1 MKEFI
6 KNHRFVLICLLTLWV
21 KTFIVST
28 FIFQVSTA
36 DMLETVIFILNP
48 LSFILILF
56 SFGLLMKPG
65 VQRWYLFICTLLL
78 SIVLYSNAVY
88 FREFTDIITLPMLV
102 MGGNAGD
109 LSTSVFELIQ
119 WYDVLFFLD
128 ILVFAVLLWKKPAL
142 LTVTQLPLRKNKKVY
157 GGLIG
162 AALVVIGLS
171 QLDQPENPETMT
183 HTFDREGLIQ
193 RYGLY
198 NFYVYDAVIHT
209 RTAAQAIFSEEDE
222 WNDINEHRAA
232 YRALPNSEM
241 HGIARDKNVVVISL
255 ESIESFVIG
264 ETAGGEE
271 ITPYLNELIE
281 ESYYFPNFYDQTG
294 QGKTSD
300 AEFMINNSLYPVGRG
315 AVFHTHSEN
324 EYTSLPNTL
333 RRAGYETVSFHAND
347 RTFYN
352 RDVMYEN
359 LGYDYYYSGSYFD
372 ITEENSVGWGL
383 KDIDFFRQSMDYVEE
398 LSEPFYATFL
408 TLTNHFPYELDEEDH
423 FIDPL
428 DSESE
433 ILSRYIPTV
442 RYTDEAVRLFMEDM
456 KEAGL
461 YEDTV
466 FVMYGDHYGIAES
479 HNDAMGEF
487 LGKDIDPY
495 ENVQLARVPLIIHIP
510 GQEGEEVE
518 TISGKVD
525 VMPTLLNLLGIPEHP
540 RVMFGSDLFAQ
551 FRENFVV
558 LRNGDIVTDEYMYTA
573 NTCYE
578 RGSKQIV
585 HEEACSPIRD
595 RGEWELFYSD
605 SIIFGDLIRFRD
617 VDDM

>member
-1 MKEFI
+1 MKEAI
-6 KNHRFVLICLLTLWV
+6 RNHRFLLVCLLALWV
-21 KTFIVST
+21 KTFIVSA
-28 FIFQVSTA
+28 FIFQVATA
-36 DMLETVIFILNP
+36 DALETIVFILNP
-48 LSFILILF
+48 LSFILIIF
-56 SFGLLMKPG
+56 AFGLLMKPAF
-65 VQRWYLFICTLLL
+65 QRWYLLIWTLAL
-78 SIVLYSNAVY
+78 SVILYSNAVY

-109 LSTSVFELIQ
+109 LSTSVFELIH
-119 WYDVLFFLD
+119 WYDVLFFVDVVL
-128 ILVFAVLLWKKPAL
+128 FFVLLVRKSPFVR
-142 LTVTQLPLRKNKKVY
+142 VTQLPFRRHRKVY
-157 GGLIG
+157 AGLIG
-162 AALVVIGLS
+162 TALVIIGLS
-171 QLDQPENPETMT
+171 QLDQPENRETMT

-198 NFYVYDAVIHT
+198 NFYVYDAFLHT

-222 WNDINEHRAA
+222 WNDINEHRAV
-232 YRALPNSEM
+232 YRALPNPEQ
-241 HGIARDKNVVVISL
+241 HGIARDMNVVVISL

-264 ETAGGEE
+264 ETVDGQE

-300 AEFMINNSLYPVGRG
+300 AEFMINNSLYPAGRG

-324 EYTSLPNTL
+324 EYLALPGSLT
-333 RRAGYETVSFHAND
+333 AGGYEAVSFHAND

-352 RDVMYEN
+352 RDMMYEN
-359 LGYDYYYSGSYFD
+359 LGYDYYFSGSYFD
-372 ITEENSVGWGL
+372 ISDENSVGWGL
-383 KDIDFFRQSMDYVEE
+383 KDIDFFDQSMEYVTE
-398 LSEPFYATFL
+398 LQEPFYATFL

-423 FIDPL
+423 FIEPYE
-428 DSESE
+428 SESE

-442 RYTDEAVRLFMEDM
+442 RYTDEAIRLFMEDM
-456 KEAGL
+456 KDAGL
-461 YEDTV
+461 YENTM

-487 LGKDIDPY
+487 LGTEIDDY

-510 GQEGEEVE
+510 DQEGEEME
-518 TISGKVD
+518 TVSGKVD

-540 RVMFGSDLFAQ
+540 HVMFGSDLFA
-551 FRENFVV
+551 REREDFAV
-558 LRNGDIVTDEYMYTA
+558 LRNGTIITDEYMYTRGK
-573 NTCYE
+573 CFE
-578 RGSKQIV
+578 RGSKRV
-585 HEEACSPIRD
+585 VSDETCDPLRD

-617 VDDM
+617 VEDM